1 MADSEKVGIDW
12 REKLAK
18 VASENYKVLVVTR
31 NGSAIVNPES
41 VNYSLDDM
49 LIIVFETQNDNNI
62 VLCQN
67 SLNTWCIKG
76 KGKIKTKYMFTSS
89 QANIFGSGS
98 ASITNDD
105 GTFNFSNSKLND
117 KCNKYGNAYYIMSES
132 DLLKA
137 YNSFDY
143 NTFPSSNLQGFL
155 LLRQWF
161 GLCNKEVFN
170 PNFHNISD
178 FKNFIFGLST
188 DIWSGAGQGSFYG
201 KPFSYSYWSRPRGSA
216 YGQFLTKFP
225 KTIEEILSE
234 KLKSNDYISKHQF
247 QNSQAR
253 MEGIGG
259 EDYNIDEYIADI
271 TDIDVIGGAEVAKN
285 LIPQSNCLV
294 YDDRDISTQYNNYYT
309 DLNGFYSP
317 NTTEFRW
324 GWCNGINMLV
334 LNSED
339 FETNISNADAFI
351 ANPTTYNPP
360 DYAQITTI
368 DDSGVPDTTTTE
380 PDAPDPED
388 ESKDKNDD
396 KDPTTFPNVWDS
408 TTSASMYEITHEQLN
423 SFINY
428 FWGNGITADSNILEL
443 LQGLYGNISEAVLG
457 VTFVPINLNIP
468 KSQKG
473 VKIGRLETSF
483 LWDYITDNVVSK
495 TIGSIDIKPQ
505 SKRKTFFD
513 YAPYTEI
520 KLYLPYL
527 GIVDLDTNSYMDTTL
542 SVKLIVDVASGNAS
556 YALLSDGCLYDTFT
570 FQLGVS
576 IPFTLSNGSQIQA
589 SYMQNAISCALT
601 VATTPINPVNGVKT
615 IGTELSAL
623 TDVTVPSYNN
633 KGSIS
638 GASTLGNCQ
647 NCILYIKR
655 PIYNRPSNYGRMVGF
670 PVNKTF
676 KLSTLKGYTVC
687 ENAKIASFDSK
698 PTDTEYNEII
708 SLLEKGVIL

>member
-12 REKLAK
+12 KEKLAK

-41 VNYSLDDM
+41 VTYSMDDM

-67 SLNTWCIKG
+67 SLNTWCLKG

-89 QANIFGSGS
+89 QTNIFGSGN
-98 ASITNDD
+98 ASILNDD
-105 GTFNFSNSKLND
+105 GTFNFSNSKLLD
-117 KCNKYGNAYYIMSES
+117 KCNRYGDAYYLLSES
-132 DLLKA
+132 HLSSA

-143 NTFPSSNLQGFL
+143 NTFPSTNLRGFL

-161 GLCNKEVFN
+161 GICNKEIFN
-170 PNFHNISD
+170 PNFHDISD
-178 FKNFIFGLST
+178 FKNFIFGLSA
-188 DIWSGAGQGSFYG
+188 DIWSGSGQGSFYG

-225 KTIEEILSE
+225 KTVEEILSE

-253 MEGIGG
+253 MEAIGG
-259 EDYNIDEYIADI
+259 DDYNINEYIADI

-351 ANPTTYNPP
+351 SNPTAYNPP

-396 KDPTTFPNVWDS
+396 KDPTTFPNTWDS

-428 FWGNGITADSNILEL
+428 FWGSGITADSNILEL

-457 VTFVPINLNIP
+457 VTFVPINLAIP

-483 LWDYITDNVVSK
+483 LWNYITDNVVAK
-495 TIGSIDIKPQ
+495 TIGTIDIKPQ

-542 SVKLIVDVASGNAS
+542 TVKLIVDVASGNAS

-601 VATTPINPVNGVKT
+601 VATTPINPVSGVKT